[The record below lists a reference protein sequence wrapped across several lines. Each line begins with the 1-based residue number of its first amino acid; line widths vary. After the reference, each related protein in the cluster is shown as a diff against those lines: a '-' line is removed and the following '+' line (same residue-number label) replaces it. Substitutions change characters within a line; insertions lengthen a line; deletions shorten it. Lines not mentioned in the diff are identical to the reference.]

1 MQADR
6 VELSWDVNKSKWL
19 VRIQVGEEVIRR
31 YCDLPKTADERSL
44 EQAAL
49 KTLQDEG
56 YQPAEAVSIQRVAS

>member
-6 VELSWDVNKSKWL
+6 VELSWDNAKSKWM

-31 YCDLPKTADERSL
+31 FCELPKTADENAL
-44 EQAAL
+44 QQAAK

-56 YQPAEAVSIQRVAS
+56 FDPLEAVVIQRAAS

>member
-6 VELSWDVNKSKWL
+6 VELSWDDSKSKWL

-31 YCDLPKTADERSL
+31 HCDLPRNANEPAL
-44 EQAAL
+44 QLAAQ

-56 YQPAEAVSIQRVAS
+56 FEPAEAVILQRAAS

>member
-6 VELSWDVNKSKWL
+6 VELSWDDAKSKWM

-31 YCDLPKTADERSL
+31 HCDLPRNSDENSL
-44 EQAAL
+44 QQAAK

-56 YQPAEAVSIQRVAS
+56 FEPVQAVVLQRAAS